1 MVFLLL
7 FVYAVTVL
15 FLNNSEEHNMDT
27 RSRGIAGPD
36 IEPAGNDY
44 RLHNSI
50 CPVFIYTLLPV
61 LNRYDSV
68 LANIANIGRVVV

>member
-1 MVFLLL
+1 
-7 FVYAVTVL
+7 
-15 FLNNSEEHNMDT
+15 MDT
-27 RSRGIAGPD
+27 RSRGIAGPH

-50 CPVFIYTLLPV
+50 CPAFIYTLLPV